1 MRSREQVDAE
11 SQARARYAE
20 LVDKK
25 FSASLT
31 EPETAELSR
40 LQAYLDQA
48 EARFYEPVERK
59 LDSILAKARRR
70 SLPR

>member
-1 MRSREQVDAE
+1 MRSKEQADVE
-11 SQARARYAE
+11 SQARARYVE

-25 FSASLT
+25 FSTSLT

-59 LDSILAKARRR
+59 LDSILAKVRQRP
-70 SLPR
+70 LPR